1 MHALDRRMIEEFG
14 GPDVMDATSRPPGF

>member
-14 GPDVMDATSRPPGF
+14 GPDVMVATSGLPGF